1 MDEEAR
7 LRELSVVEE
16 SELMMGGSEE
26 GAAREDGSVRRLC
39 LGEPE
44 GGGACKEDSCRG
56 DDEVKRVEQPKALQN
71 KVNSAP
77 IRRNKLKEIGEASR
91 RQKTL
96 RQWKHKE
103 GKRFLK
109 STMNLRKGAVFRSA
123 VAALSLSM
131 VSKSSRGC
139 LWISKAEASI
149 QIVKVLGVDCDGKEG
164 EVMSKLEELEATDK
178 RKEFIEFS
186 SLGVPAAVC
195 LCLLMR
201 SVFGTLVHNWYD
213 GAGLNL
219 LIGDCQGGC
228 QSKTDLLCACCAKT
242 DLEVWIKSDV
252 FVRRSPGQQRF
263 NACLSW
269 VQYSVLAIE
278 LNSDEGAAV
287 VLLQPSCCSCAGL
300 NTEAV
305 LGYEVRKEGAP
316 HNCLDDTTA
325 AMKLVLAKIESGFD
339 NAIPL
344 VREGV
349 PEIKKSKLLLHR
361 IPVNVPDEE
370 LHKIIPG
377 DFTIE
382 IRPNKKAGG
391 KKYSAFANFKNQE
404 KANQA
409 FENIDGY
416 REKDSYGLPQKCV
429 SFQYDSGSIDSF
441 CVRKMTSEDF
451 LGQVSSRKRSFQVE
465 ETTTGESKKLKSCQE
480 AGEQTKVSLAGE

>member
-96 RQWKHKE
+96 RQWILHKLR
-103 GKRFLK
+103 KRFLK

-382 IRPNKKAGG
+382 IRVRI
-391 KKYSAFANFKNQE
+391 S
-404 KANQA
+404 
-409 FENIDGY
+409 ITV
-416 REKDSYGLPQKCV
+416 DSYGLPQKCI

-451 LGQVSSRKRSFQVE
+451 LGQVSSRKRPFQAE

-480 AGEQTKVSLAGE
+480 AGEQTKAGSNLCDGHLKEIERLKQELRQG